1 MVTIERKGSP
11 LTGGETN
18 LSRTRPKTGQGEG
31 VRVEKDQSEYKK
43 IGNITQPDNKHHRKV
58 TCRVWT
64 LRRKNPACSVH
75 IEMQRD

>member
-1 MVTIERKGSP
+1 MVRV
-11 LTGGETN
+11 
-18 LSRTRPKTGQGEG
+18 RG